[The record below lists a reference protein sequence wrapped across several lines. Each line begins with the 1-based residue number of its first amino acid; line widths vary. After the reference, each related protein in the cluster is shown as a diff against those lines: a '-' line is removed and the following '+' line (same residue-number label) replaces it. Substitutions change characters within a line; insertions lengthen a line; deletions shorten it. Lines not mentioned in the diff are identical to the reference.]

1 MLASWDSPAP
11 LPRAGAG
18 AAPSPPAPSGV
29 GAPGGCTGELGPPHP
44 PALFYINPI
53 FRLPGSRDRSWFML
67 LGLPVPDSGLHAPLP
82 TTAAAPPLSSA
93 PSQSSSSCQWLR
105 WEVQV
110 RCWLPARLPCVC
122 LVKEEASP
130 PLESFT
136 LSSFLLSP
144 RLPRGFGVSL
154 SLSVSLFSLA
164 PIRLQ
169 CMQCSLQI
177 PHCTLILFLC
187 L

>member
-1 MLASWDSPAP
+1 MLASWESPSPASPSSGGRCLPEPPRRGTPSPPGVAAVGRWDPFATTPHRAAFNPLATAAATVSPSRMSPP
-11 LPRAGAG
+11 LPDSGLR
-18 AAPSPPAPSGV
+18 APSPP
-29 GAPGGCTGELGPPHP
+29 PP
-44 PALFYINPI
+44 
-53 FRLPGSRDRSWFML
+53 
-67 LGLPVPDSGLHAPLP
+67 
-82 TTAAAPPLSSA
+82 A
-93 PSQSSSSCQWLR
+93 PSQSSSSCRWLR

-110 RCWLPARLPCVC
+110 RRWLPARLPCVC

-144 RLPRGFGVSL
+144 RLPRGFGVSR

-169 CMQCSLQI
+169 CRQCSLQI